1 MVPNISDQPAHFLNA
16 EWTIRDGYF
25 FRKFPI
31 LGEILSY
38 VIISGLT
45 PHSGTCNLGQMRSI
59 CAHE

>member
-31 LGEILSY
+31 LGEIRT
-38 VIISGLT
+38 ISSKS
-45 PHSGTCNLGQMRSI
+45 PLGQQ
-59 CAHE
+59 E